1 MHKQLLSTAFAAFLA
16 LALALCIISP
26 MAESMRAEDEL
37 TTDEITTEKH
47 IELTEPEIEETDIPE
62 TLTVPNQTEQPV
74 TEPPVTEPP
83 VTEPPETLSEETEA
97 TSDKEELLLPILP
110 EGATPLSLYINGR
123 AIEKGFCFE
132 YQEKIWFP
140 VKGFGALF
148 EYELLEAE
156 AGKCY
161 IISGDRA
168 IPCSK
173 SDADVKVI
181 DCGVLCAPV
190 EPLLSAVGLH
200 ATEIIGDEICIWG
213 VPTFPTAEK
222 IYKYEDL
229 YWLSRI
235 ISAESRGEPFIGQ
248 LAVGTVVINRTRSH
262 YYPDTIYGVIFD
274 RVGGVQFTPA
284 STGSVYREPTESS
297 VLAAK
302 LCLEGYSLDEG
313 ILFFF
318 NSSIAAGSWIT
329 ANRTYTMT
337 VGQHDF
343 YS

>member
-16 LALALCIISP
+16 LAFVLGIISP
-26 MAESMRAEDEL
+26 TAESEGTSETTADTACEESTAEL
-37 TTDEITTEKH
+37 S
-47 IELTEPEIEETDIPE
+47 
-62 TLTVPNQTEQPV
+62 PV
-74 TEPPVTEPP
+74 TEEDEKNLPVPD
-83 VTEPPETLSEETEA
+83 ETEA
-97 TSDKEELLLPILP
+97 DATTAPEREETTASEIKKELSLPTVP
-110 EGATPLSLYINGR
+110 EGARGLSLYINGR
-123 AIEKGFCFE
+123 AISDGFCFE
-132 YQEKIWFP
+132 KDGLIWLP
-140 VKGFGALF
+140 VEGFGELF
-148 EYELLEAE
+148 EYSGLSAE
-156 AGKCY
+156 AGECY
-161 IISGDRA
+161 ITSGERA

-173 SDADVKVI
+173 SDIEVTVI
-181 DCGVLCAPV
+181 DCGVLCAPL
-190 EPLLSAVGLH
+190 EALLSAAGLKS
-200 ATEIIGDEICIWG
+200 TELVDDEICIWG
-213 VPTFPTAEK
+213 VPTFPTAEEV
-222 IYKYEDL
+222 YGEEDL

-248 LAVGTVVINRTRSH
+248 LAVGTVVINRTGSH

-284 STGSVYREPTESS
+284 STGSVYRDPTESS

-302 LCLEGYSLDEG
+302 LCLEGFSLDEG

-318 NSSIAAGSWIT
+318 NSKLAAGSWIT

>member
-16 LALALCIISP
+16 LAFVLGTISP
-26 MAESMRAEDEL
+26 MAEEN
-37 TTDEITTEKH
+37 EIVTQDTSAVTEYETIPDTSAKDG
-47 IELTEPEIEETDIPE
+47 EETSTPITE
-62 TLTVPNQTEQPV
+62 TEGDTV
-74 TEPPVTEPP
+74 TETAPPPV
-83 VTEPPETLSEETEA
+83 EEER
-97 TSDKEELLLPILP
+97 ELLLPSLT
-110 EGATPLSLYINGR
+110 ENARPLSLYINGR
-123 AIEKGFCFE
+123 ATAEGFCFE
-132 YQEKIWFP
+132 EEGRVWLPLQ
-140 VKGFGALF
+140 GFGQLF
-148 EYELLEAE
+148 DYEGISAK
-156 AGKCY
+156 AGECY

-173 SDADVKVI
+173 NDANVTVI
-181 DCGVLCAPV
+181 DRGVLCAPL
-190 EPLLSAVGLH
+190 EALLSAAGLRS
-200 ATEIIGDEICIWG
+200 TEIVGDEICIWG
-213 VPTFPTAEK
+213 VPTFPSAEDV
-222 IYKYEDL
+222 YGEEDL

-248 LAVGTVVINRTRSH
+248 LAVGTVVINRTGSK

-284 STGSVYREPTESS
+284 ATGSVHRDPTESS

-302 LCLEGYSLDEG
+302 LCLEGFSLDPG

-318 NSSIAAGSWIT
+318 NSKLAAGSWIT

>member
-16 LALALCIISP
+16 LALVLCIISP
-26 MAESMRAEDEL
+26 MAESMREEDES
-37 TTDEITTEKH
+37 TTEEITTEEY
-47 IELTEPEIEETDIPE
+47 IELTEPKD
-62 TLTVPNQTEQPV
+62 
-74 TEPPVTEPP
+74 
-83 VTEPPETLSEETEA
+83 EETEA
-97 TSDKEELLLPILP
+97 PDALPEPEETEPEETALPETVSDETEAEPSKEELILPVLP
-110 EGATPLSLYINGR
+110 EGATPLLLYINGR

-140 VKGFGALF
+140 VEGFGALF

-156 AGKCY
+156 VGKCY
-161 IISGDRA
+161 IISGNRA

-173 SDADVKVI
+173 SDAEVSVI
-181 DCGVLCAPV
+181 DCGVLCAPI
-190 EPLLSAVGLH
+190 EPLLSAVGLN

-213 VPTFPTAEK
+213 VPTFPTSDK
-222 IYKYEDL
+222 IYNYEDL

-274 RVGGVQFTPA
+274 KVGGVQFTPA

-302 LCLEGYSLDEG
+302 LCLEGFSLDDG

>member
-1 MHKQLLSTAFAAFLA
+1 MHKQLLTTAFAAFLA
-16 LALALCIISP
+16 LAFLLGMISP
-26 MAESMRAEDEL
+26 MAESADEAQ
-37 TTDEITTEKH
+37 TSEEITTEEYTESPETTK
-47 IELTEPEIEETDIPE
+47 EPEETSLPEASEGPEQTLAPE
-62 TLTVPNQTEQPV
+62 TAEA
-74 TEPPVTEPP
+74 
-83 VTEPPETLSEETEA
+83 EETE
-97 TSDKEELLLPILP
+97 KGEELALPILP
-110 EGATPLSLYINGR
+110 EGAVPLSLYINGR

-132 YQEKIWFP
+132 HEGRIWLP
-140 VKGFGALF
+140 VEGFGKLF
-148 EYELLEAE
+148 DYELLIAE

-168 IPCSK
+168 IPCSR
-173 SDADVKVI
+173 SDSDTAVI
-181 DCGVLCAPV
+181 DCGLVCAPI
-190 EPLLSAVGLH
+190 EPLLSAAGLN
-200 ATEIIGDEICIWG
+200 ATEIIGNEVCIWG
-213 VPTFPTAEK
+213 VPTFPKAEDV
-222 IYKYEDL
+222 YDYEDL

-235 ISAESRGEPFIGQ
+235 ISAESRGEPFVGQ

-262 YYPDTIYGVIFD
+262 YYPDTIYEVIFD
-274 RVGGVQFTPA
+274 KLGGVQFTPA

-302 LCLEGYSLDEG
+302 MCLEGFSLDDG

-318 NSSIAAGSWIT
+318 NSKLAAGSWIT

>member
-16 LALALCIISP
+16 LAFVLGTISP
-26 MAESMRAEDEL
+26 MAEGEEIATEDTSAVTETEALPETTEREEETLPPVTGTEKVTETEEEPTVSEPEDEL
-37 TTDEITTEKH
+37 RLPS
-47 IELTEPEIEETDIPE
+47 LTE
-62 TLTVPNQTEQPV
+62 N
-74 TEPPVTEPP
+74 
-83 VTEPPETLSEETEA
+83 A
-97 TSDKEELLLPILP
+97 R
-110 EGATPLSLYINGR
+110 PLSLYINGR
-123 AIEKGFCFE
+123 AAAEGFCFE
-132 YQEKIWFP
+132 EDGTVWLP
-140 VKGFGALF
+140 LEGFGQLF
-148 EYELLEAE
+148 DYGGLSAE
-156 AGKCY
+156 EGECY

-173 SDADVKVI
+173 SDVGVKVI
-181 DCGVLCAPV
+181 DRGVLCAPL
-190 EPLLSAVGLH
+190 EALLSAAGLRS
-200 ATEIIGDEICIWG
+200 TEIVGDEICIWG
-213 VPTFPTAEK
+213 VPTFPGAEDV
-222 IYKYEDL
+222 YGEDDL

-235 ISAESRGEPFIGQ
+235 ISAESRGEPFVGQ
-248 LAVGTVVINRTRSH
+248 LAVGTVVINRTGSK

-284 STGSVYREPTESS
+284 STGSVYRDPTESS

-302 LCLEGYSLDEG
+302 LCLEGFSLDPG

-318 NSSIAAGSWIT
+318 NSKLAAGSWIT